1 MQQCQHAVQ
10 AVEDVSTFFFNIQKC
25 VCVGGAAFTQGVET
39 RHRYQKISKN
49 EAVKRTC
56 DRASSSP
63 AVFLL
68 LLGCSRLIL
77 TRAARTD
84 TYSTAHVGTHSI

>member
-1 MQQCQHAVQ
+1 M
-10 AVEDVSTFFFNIQKC
+10 
-25 VCVGGAAFTQGVET
+25 AFTQGVET

-49 EAVKRTC
+49 EAVKRTR

-68 LLGCSRLIL
+68 LLGRSRLIL
-77 TRAARTD
+77 TRAACTD
-84 TYSTAHVGTHSI
+84 TYSTAQVQVHTRSEYQSASALLTKTRENKPLTIKL